1 MTPSPFPADLAHE
14 PARIGVVGLGYW
26 GPNLIRNLNELEE
39 ADVRWICDLD
49 QSRLDT
55 FVRRYP
61 TVRGTRSF
69 EDLIADPELDAV
81 AIATPVSTHYPL
93 ALAALQAGKHVFIEK
108 PLAASV
114 AQAEELAAV
123 AAARGLTLMPGH
135 TFLYSPP
142 VNTIRDL
149 ISSGELGDIYFI
161 SMSRV
166 NLGLHQSDVSVAWDL
181 GPHDFSILR
190 YWLEVTPSHVAAT
203 SRSCIFPNIP
213 DVAFINLEYEQGA
226 IAHVEL
232 SWLAPSKL
240 RRTTIVGSRKMVV
253 YDDVSNEPVRIFDSG
268 VMVDDPQSFGEFQL
282 SYRTGAIV
290 SPAMRP
296 LEPLQLEMAD
306 FCHSIH
312 TGAVPR
318 SSAQLGVE
326 VVRMIEAVDA
336 SLDAQ
341 RRAGRAAAAGR
352 RSRGLSAAGRAGSV
366 SILKRLVFHRKAF
379 TYPQDLCTTSQRQ
392 RPVRTCGESGQLSR
406 KAALSMGGENNRS
419 AVILDRHPLWLDALD
434 RLLANVGFVVV
445 GRATDGDEALALIDA
460 HTPDVFIAGINAS
473 SAEQVAV
480 VRKAQQGH
488 ADLRCVVVADSAELE
503 AIEAAFA
510 AGASVYCIRTAEE
523 GDFASAIRQAFDAV
537 DLHRGERPRAAAAAD
552 DGRAGCGSRSS

>member
-1 MTPSPFPADLAHE
+1 MTLTPFPPSLQHE

-26 GPNLIRNLNELEE
+26 GPNLIRNLNDLEE
-39 ADVRWICDLD
+39 ADLRWICDLD

-61 TVRGTRSF
+61 AVRGTRSF
-69 EDLIADPELDAV
+69 
-81 AIATPVSTHYPL
+81 

-123 AAARGLTLMPGH
+123 AAERGLTLMPGH

-149 ISSGELGDIYFI
+149 IGSGELGDIYFI

-268 VMVDDPQSFGEFQL
+268 VLVEDPQSFGEFQL
-282 SYRTGAIV
+282 SYRTGEIV
-290 SPAMRP
+290 SPAMRA

-306 FCHSIH
+306 FCHSIR
-312 TGAVPR
+312 TGQTPV

-336 SLDAQ
+336 SLAAQ
-341 RRAGRAAAAGR
+341 GARVE
-352 RSRGLSAAGRAGSV
+352 LLPSV
-366 SILKRLVFHRKAF
+366 
-379 TYPQDLCTTSQRQ
+379 
-392 RPVRTCGESGQLSR
+392 
-406 KAALSMGGENNRS
+406 
-419 AVILDRHPLWLDALD
+419 
-434 RLLANVGFVVV
+434 
-445 GRATDGDEALALIDA
+445 
-460 HTPDVFIAGINAS
+460 
-473 SAEQVAV
+473 
-480 VRKAQQGH
+480 
-488 ADLRCVVVADSAELE
+488 
-503 AIEAAFA
+503 
-510 AGASVYCIRTAEE
+510 
-523 GDFASAIRQAFDAV
+523 
-537 DLHRGERPRAAAAAD
+537 AAAAA
-552 DGRAGCGSRSS
+552 